1 MSGTGANSDRRTTG
15 PATSSTAG
23 DAKGASVVVTAIN
36 VLRCFS
42 TAEPLLG
49 VTEIALQVGLHKS
62 SASRLLA
69 TLEKEGLVDRDPVSR
84 KYRLGLGLLT
94 VAGPLLA
101 DLDVRR
107 AALPVLQE
115 LSTATQETTALVLW
129 SGSQAVTV
137 EQVPSPQQIKHT
149 NPLGTRYQTIES
161 ASVQVF
167 LAHFTRETVTT
178 LLATGRPHSTHTAP
192 VDLDHLWAE
201 LEHVAAKG
209 FAVNYAQTSND
220 EVGVAAPVN
229 DHRGELVAAV
239 LVAAPRYRTTPRQAE
254 AFGEHTVTAAANI
267 SRRLGAAST

>member
-1 MSGTGANSDRRTTG
+1 MSGTGANSDRRTTE

-23 DAKGASVVVTAIN
+23 DARGASVVVTAIN

-69 TLEKEGLVDRDPVSR
+69 TLEKEGLLDRDPVSR

-115 LSTATQETTALVLW
+115 LATVTQETTALVLW

-167 LAHFTRETVTT
+167 LAHFTRETVTS
-178 LLATGRPHSTHTAP
+178 LLATGRPHSAHTTP
-192 VDLDHLWAE
+192 VDLEDLWAR
-201 LEHVAAKG
+201 LEQVSAQG
-209 FAVNYAQTSND
+209 FAVNYAQTSQD
-220 EVGVAAPVN
+220 EVGVAAPVT
-229 DHRGELVAAV
+229 DHRGEIVAAV
-239 LVAAPRYRTTPRQAE
+239 LVAAPRYRTTARQA
-254 AFGEHTVTAAANI
+254 ATLGEHTARSAADI
-267 SRRLGAAST
+267 SRRLGGQPT